1 MPTALSP
8 FLLSFDLV
16 AFSCRGWARR
26 LFGASRQRG
35 HLSAASLIW
44 GQRGLRASAA
54 PTAPVSAQLLPCHGA
69 GMLRIPAFDAP
80 RPRLKDAV
88 TSGALWKGLSRRPG
102 KATWLFNK
110 FKERN
115 SQPSLLRGGNDK
127 DSFKIRSLLVY
138 FAFARASV
146 DLGCWWLSR
155 HHGFPLHPKS
165 FIHTRVPLSL
175 INLCES

>member
-80 RPRLKDAV
+80 RA
-88 TSGALWKGLSRRPG
+88 G
-102 KATWLFNK
+102 
-110 FKERN
+110 
-115 SQPSLLRGGNDK
+115 
-127 DSFKIRSLLVY
+127 
-138 FAFARASV
+138 
-146 DLGCWWLSR
+146 
-155 HHGFPLHPKS
+155 
-165 FIHTRVPLSL
+165 
-175 INLCES
+175 